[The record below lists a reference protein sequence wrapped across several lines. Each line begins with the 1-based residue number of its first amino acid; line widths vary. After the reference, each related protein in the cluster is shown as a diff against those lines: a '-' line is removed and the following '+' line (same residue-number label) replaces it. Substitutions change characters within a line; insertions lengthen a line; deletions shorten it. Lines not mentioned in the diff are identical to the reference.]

1 MMFYLEQMEVTHV
14 LNGEKVFSENINANV
29 KKEYE
34 DKFVK
39 GDRNCNGISLRYT
52 YNALLDI

>member
-1 MMFYLEQMEVTHV
+1 MMFYLEQIEVTHV

-34 DKFVK
+34 DKFARDDRTCK
-39 GDRNCNGISLRYT
+39 GILLRYM